1 MIFLEPVLPLITKPG
16 DAVDFSQG
24 DLEAGKTYTAAIEL
38 VLSNTK
44 SVKIESEPVEISV
57 PGRYN

>member
-1 MIFLEPVLPLITKPG
+1 M
-16 DAVDFSQG
+16 DFSQG

-44 SVKIESEPVEISV
+44 SVSIESEPVEISV